1 MVAFL
6 VFKLLIFFGLL
17 IFLCYF
23 FVYNVII
30 KLLQRRRIR
39 INGQAVQAT
48 VVDYKILKD
57 SAGAPRYFPIIRYL
71 TQDNQVIT
79 VQSRKERFKKYEVGK
94 QLTVYYLPS
103 DPSRFV
109 IAGLFPYIKLTGFIF
124 GLLGAGLLL
133 LEIIKTLKRLLM

>member
-6 VFKLLIFFGLL
+6 IFKLLIFFGLL
-17 IFLCYF
+17 VFICYF

-48 VVDYKILKD
+48 VIDYKTLKD
-57 SAGAPRYFPIIRYL
+57 SAGAQRYFPILRY
-71 TQDNQVIT
+71 TTKDNQVVT

-94 QLTVYYLPS
+94 QLTIYYLPPE
-103 DPSRFV
+103 PSSFV

-133 LEIIKTLKRLLM
+133 FEIIKTIKRL

>member
-6 VFKLLIFFGLL
+6 IFKLLIFFGLL
-17 IFLCYF
+17 IILCYF

-39 INGQAVQAT
+39 MNGQTAEAT

-57 SAGAPRYFPIIRYL
+57 SAGAPRYFPIIRY
-71 TQDNQVIT
+71 TTKDNQVIT

-133 LEIIKTLKRLLM
+133 FEIIKTIRRLLI